1 MPEINHGKQEST
13 GRVEWVETS
22 VVRPA
27 VMYGSQMVDGVPSL
41 KYSPQSKSSF
51 VLPTTS
57 YISHLLTWIQS
68 RPLKFGKML
77 QMYIFLAEFPSLNL
91 PSCSFAVSES
101 NALMWNGQTYINMP

>member
-22 VVRPA
+22 VVR
-27 VMYGSQMVDGVPSL
+27 QMVDGVRSL

-57 YISHLLTWIQS
+57 YISYLLTWIQS